1 MFDDLKSWIS
11 ERFKKK
17 GVTIPVV
24 RVSGAIGMA
33 VPLRPGVS
41 LASLAGPL
49 KKAFTTKKAPAV
61 AILINSPGGSP
72 VQSTLIFK
80 RIRALAEENEKDV
93 LVFVED
99 VAASGGYMIALAGDE
114 IIADPSS
121 IVGSIGVV
129 SHGFGFVGLIDKLGI
144 ERRVHTAGT
153 RKAILDAF
161 SPEREEDVAHLKALQ
176 AEIHDSFIDMVKSRR
191 GDILREDEDLFSGLF
206 WTGTQARDFGL
217 IDRLGDLRGVLR
229 ERFGE
234 DVRIKL
240 VSGERRFFWSRG
252 GVGGVIERL
261 GSETPLTDDLV
272 STLETR
278 ALWQRYGL

>member
-1 MFDDLKSWIS
+1 MFDEFRQWLN
-11 ERFKKK
+11 KKLFDK
-17 GVTIPVV
+17 PTVIPVV

-41 LASLAGPL
+41 LASLAAPL
-49 KKAFTTKKAPAV
+49 KKAFSMKKAPAV
-61 AILINSPGGSP
+61 AIVINSPGGSP
-72 VQSTLIFK
+72 VQSNLIYK

-114 IIADPSS
+114 IVADPSS

-129 SHGFGFVGLIDKLGI
+129 SQGFGFVGLIDKLGI
-144 ERRVHTAGT
+144 ERRVYTAGT

-161 SPEREEDVAHLKALQ
+161 APENEDDIEHLKSLQ
-176 AEIHDSFIDMVKSRR
+176 AEIHETFIDMVKGRR
-191 GDILREDEDLFSGLF
+191 GDILRDDEDLFSGLF
-206 WTGTQARDFGL
+206 WTGTQARDLGL
-217 IDRLGDLRGVLR
+217 VDQIGDIRSVLR

-234 DVRIKL
+234 SVEMKL
-240 VSGERRFFWSRG
+240 VSAEKRFPWSRG
-252 GVGGVIERL
+252 NGAGVFAGL
-261 GSETPLTDDLV
+261 KSEASLAEDMV
-272 STLETR
+272 AALETR